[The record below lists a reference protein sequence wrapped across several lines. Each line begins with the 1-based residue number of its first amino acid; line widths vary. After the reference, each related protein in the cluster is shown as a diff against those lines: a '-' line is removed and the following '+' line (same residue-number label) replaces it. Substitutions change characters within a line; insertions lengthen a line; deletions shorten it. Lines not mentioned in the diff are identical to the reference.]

1 MVSLRSY
8 KQMHRFLEVNTK
20 PQFTASDIRRNTTLS
35 PQVINKIL
43 KQLVEKGY
51 IKEEGRKTNKKYT
64 KIKNIDFDFLMSV
77 A

>member
-8 KQMHRFLEVNTK
+8 KQMHRFLETNTK
-20 PQFTASDIRRNTTLS
+20 QFTASDIRRNTTLS

>member
-8 KQMHRFLEVNTK
+8 KQMHKFLSTNAK

-43 KQLVEKGY
+43 KQLTERGY
-51 IKEEGRKTNKKYT
+51 LKEEGKATNKKYT
-64 KIKNIDFDFLMSV
+64 KIKDMDFDFLMSV